1 MAKYAVVKND
11 FVTNVIV
18 IKEEQVEEMAVAL
31 GAELVNAEPFRLA
44 IGDYRKDGTTWTRN
58 ADGEQITLSQEP
70 TYAELQEALNY
81 LTEGENGT

>member
-18 IKEEQVEEMAVAL
+18 INEEQVEEMAAAL
-31 GAELVNAEPFRLA
+31 GAELVDAAPFRLA
-44 IGDYRKDGTTWTRN
+44 IGDYRRGGTTWTRN
-58 ADGEQITLSQEP
+58 ADGEQITLSEEP